1 MSALCMQ
8 ACPSCSGLKWC
19 ARPGWCLDVSL
30 LAVRFALVSA
40 PAGGHAVHWAL
51 SAHVCA
57 APIVASCHRG
67 SHKSLPLLCSPTRML
82 HLLLKCADPS
92 AWSRDR
98 SLQSSGNACRE
109 IKLSL
114 CRVPGAAPPV
124 LCVPHVLVMAPCDNS
139 LPALLQHCC
148 YNATGELQVPGLGLP
163 SKEEKAEAYLGG
175 LVGRGQGRQQM
186 SRRKNVNAR
195 SWTRKQWA

>member
-30 LAVRFALVSA
+30 LAMKFALVSA
-40 PAGGHAVHWAL
+40 FAGDHAVHWAL
-51 SAHVCA
+51 SAYMCA
-57 APIVASCHRG
+57 ASIVASCHRG
-67 SHKSLPLLCSPTRML
+67 WHKSLPSLCSPTCML
-82 HLLLKCADPS
+82 NLLLKCADPS

-98 SLQSSGNACRE
+98 SLQSSGNDCRE

-114 CRVPGAAPPV
+114 CRVPGAQ
-124 LCVPHVLVMAPCDNS
+124 CVPHVLVTAPCDNR
-139 LPALLQHCC
+139 LPEQLQHWC
-148 YNATGELQVPGLGLP
+148 YVRGELQVPGLGLP
-163 SKEEKAEAYLGG
+163 SKEEKAGAYLGG
-175 LVGRGQGRQQM
+175 LVGCGQGRQQM